1 MSLFVFSLKA
11 GEFWFHIWKMWGNA
25 HFMDLRYKS
34 NRIYLVIEFYKE
46 LEILLF
52 HTIVYFLFHQPE
64 LCMGLNLSQP
74 VLGAGGT
81 RRSSSNRAKEVTNT
95 KVPKG
100 AQTSE

>member
-1 MSLFVFSLKA
+1 
-11 GEFWFHIWKMWGNA
+11 
-25 HFMDLRYKS
+25 MDLRYKS

>member
-1 MSLFVFSLKA
+1 
-11 GEFWFHIWKMWGNA
+11 
-25 HFMDLRYKS
+25 MDLWYKS

-52 HTIVYFLFHQPE
+52 HAIVYFLFHQPE

-81 RRSSSNRAKEVTNT
+81 RRPSSNRAKEITNT
-95 KVPKG
+95 KVPRRG
-100 AQTSE
+100 SDVSVIPP